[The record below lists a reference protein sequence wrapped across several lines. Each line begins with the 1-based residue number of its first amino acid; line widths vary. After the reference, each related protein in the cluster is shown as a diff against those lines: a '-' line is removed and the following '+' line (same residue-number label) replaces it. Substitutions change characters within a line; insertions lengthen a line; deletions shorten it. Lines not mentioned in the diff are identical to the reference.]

1 MAEPKPIS
9 KILTSNRL
17 TNGETLF
24 YTAAGA
30 WSPFVTEAKIVTTQ
44 EGVDE
49 LTKIGAAAYAA
60 NQVIDVSVIDATADG
75 GVKPKD
81 IREIIRAT
89 GPTVRLDLNKSM
101 SPAGK

>member
-1 MAEPKPIS
+1 MAAPKPIS
-9 KILTSNRL
+9 KLLTANRL

-24 YTAAGA
+24 YRASGA
-30 WSPFVTEAKIVTTQ
+30 WSPFVAEAKVVTTQ
-44 EGVDE
+44 EGADE

-60 NQVIDVSVIDATADG
+60 NQVIDVAVIDAVTDG
-75 GVKPKD
+75 AVKPKE

-101 SPAGK
+101 SPAAK

>member
-1 MAEPKPIS
+1 MAPPKPIS
-9 KILTSNRL
+9 KILTANRL

-24 YTAAGA
+24 YAASGT
-30 WSPFVTEAKIVTTQ
+30 WSAFVTEAKIVTTQ

-49 LTKIGAAAYAA
+49 LTKIGADAYAA
-60 NQVIDVSVIDATADG
+60 NQVIDVNVIDATADG
-75 GVKPKD
+75 DIKPKD